1 MNMRFT
7 DYAPAQSLQS
17 CPTLCDPMDCS
28 PPGSSVPGILQARIV
43 EWVATSSSRGSSQPR
58 YGTHVSWGSCSA
70 GRFFTIELLGKPL
83 TKYVS
88 VLTHYHPLDLLITC
102 LTLPLL
108 FPWLFFPPEIGLILI
123 SFFNSAQS
131 STPIPL
137 TALAEIALYCL
148 MDLVNFIWTSI
159 LWNFILFIGFST
171 NFFPLCFFVFGS
183 TLVLFF
189 FPSITAHTV
198 AIGGSSLS
206 VYPLS

>member
-1 MNMRFT
+1 MCLT
-7 DYAPAQSLQS
+7 DYAPTKSLQS
-17 CPTLCDPMDCS
+17 CPTLSDPMDCS
-28 PPGSSVPGILQARIV
+28 PPGSSVPGILQARRV
-43 EWVATSSSRGSSQPR
+43 EWVATSSRGSSQPR
-58 YGTHVSWGSCSA
+58 YGTHVSWGSCIA
-70 GRFFTIELLGKPL
+70 DRFFTTELLGKLL
-83 TKYVS
+83 TKCISILISNSLPPTWSIDYLS
-88 VLTHYHPLDLLITC
+88 ESACIISLT
-102 LTLPLL
+102 
-108 FPWLFFPPEIGLILI
+108 FFFFPEIRIILI

-131 STPIPL
+131 SAPVPL